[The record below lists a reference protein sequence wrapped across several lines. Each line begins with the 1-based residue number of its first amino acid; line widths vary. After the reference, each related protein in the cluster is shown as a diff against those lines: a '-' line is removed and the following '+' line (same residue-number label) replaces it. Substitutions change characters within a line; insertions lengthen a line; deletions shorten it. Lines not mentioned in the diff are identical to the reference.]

1 MMRFQLRTYRIEA
14 GKLDDFVREWRDL
27 ILPLRRRLGFSVV
40 GPWVDPEESRFVWVI
55 GYDGDIREANERYYR
70 SEEREAMNPDPAR
83 LIVESSA
90 IWLEPIGVT

>member
-1 MMRFQLRTYRIEA
+1 MMRFQLRTYRIE
-14 GKLDDFVREWRDL
+14 GGQLDDFVREWRDL
-27 ILPLRRRLGFSVV
+27 VLPLRRKLGFSVV
-40 GPWVDPEESRFVWVI
+40 GPWVDREESRFVWVI

-83 LIVESSA
+83 LIVEPSA